1 MRPVAGAS
9 RPFLVVVTCCAVG
22 LGCGGTSAPPTAPTN
37 QGAPSPAPADGES
50 TAVGESAPEDEMAPA
65 SDSRPAIP
73 RARIVG
79 VREVAGIPGDRR
91 VKIEFENPTPS
102 SCRFTS
108 YTMVWPG
115 GRKTIEEKPFDIP
128 PGGKRLRS
136 LRMHAND
143 GDLSSLAASDTEIEV
158 NAGCSA
164 P

>member
-1 MRPVAGAS
+1 MRPVAAS
-9 RPFLVVVTCCAVG
+9 SRLFLVLVSCCAVG
-22 LGCGGTSAPPTAPTN
+22 LGCGGSGTPPTAPTDRSAPN
-37 QGAPSPAPADGES
+37 SATPGGEGAADGES
-50 TAVGESAPEDEMAPA
+50 APGDEAASP
-65 SDSRPAIP
+65 SDSGPAIP